1 MVLEREECRREV
13 VQSYDNFKEQGNFG
27 KTLLCDAL
35 SRTLLKWVL
44 SKWKKVTVPKSAQ
57 KTLKKTLKVSKRKR
71 NTVENDNEELVDSS
85 VSKRRKKDEDNFQ
98 NQSPILPLLWNCHIC
113 DKVKLCCSCDICK
126 KLFCFDS
133 KNGIEQCGYFN
144 SEANSC
150 HCQEDKPEREKLKN
164 IFFRTFLLNS
174 MQVYSLYLC

>member
-27 KTLLCDAL
+27 VLEGKPLLCDAL

-44 SKWKKVTVPKSAQ
+44 SKSAQ

-133 KNGIEQCGYFN
+133 KNGIEQCGYFY
-144 SEANSC
+144 SC
-150 HCQEDKPEREKLKN
+150 HCQECHEDRKMTR
-164 IFFRTFLLNS
+164 LLGMN
-174 MQVYSLYLC
+174 